1 MEAIKVEEVSSAKRK
16 IVLNIDSEKVNQEI
30 DQFFNE
36 VKKTAHLKGFRKG
49 KVPVSLLKQ
58 QFSEQA
64 KAAVSQSLLV
74 EYYKQAVQENDF
86 NPVSKPTVE
95 GFTPQSKHPGEFGP
109 DNTFTAEMV
118 VEVLPKIDPQNYK
131 NLSIDVPEV
140 DTKSLRERKLLE
152 YRQQFAERTQITDRP
167 AQLEDSLV
175 VDFAGYLGPNKFE
188 GGSATN
194 FSIERL
200 GSANFIPGFEDQIVG
215 MNAGETKD
223 INVTFPEAYG
233 AKHLAGQEARFEV
246 TVHSIVETKLAEVN
260 DDLALMAG
268 FSSIEELN
276 AHLDTEASNR
286 LDGQQKQILE
296 MKITQELLKTNEFEV
311 PPTMVEQEF
320 VRIVNQASG
329 GKPENLQDEAK
340 VALRNTAMLNVQKA
354 ILFDAIYEKEDELE
368 ISPDE
373 LDELLEAEA
382 KKSDKTK
389 DELVS
394 LLYNSNQM
402 DSVMAILKNK
412 KVVDFVLKSTINNN
426 ESEEENGHN
435 DSGGSTNEGTNESD
449 E

>member
-1 MEAIKVEEVSSAKRK
+1 MEAIKIEEVSSARRK
-16 IVLNIDSEKVNQEI
+16 ILLNIDADKVNQEI

-49 KVPVSLLKQ
+49 KVPVALLKQ
-58 QFSEQA
+58 QFGDQA

-74 EYYKQAVQENDF
+74 EYYKQAIQENDI

-95 GFTPQSKHPGEFGP
+95 GFSPQSKHPGEFGP
-109 DNTFTAEMV
+109 DNSFTAEMI
-118 VEVLPKIDPQNYK
+118 VEVLPKIDPQNYT

-140 DTKSLRERKLLE
+140 DTEALRERKLLE
-152 YRQQFAERTQITDRP
+152 YRQQFAERTQVTDRP
-167 AQLEDSLV
+167 ADLDDTLV
-175 VDFAGYLGPNKFE
+175 IDFTGYLGPNKFE
-188 GGSATN
+188 GGSASN
-194 FSIERL
+194 FNVEKL
-200 GSANFIPGFEDQIVG
+200 GSANFIPGFEEQIVG
-215 MNAGETKD
+215 MSAGEEKS

-233 AKHLAGQEARFEV
+233 AKHLAGQEARFDV
-246 TVHSIVETKLAEVN
+246 KVHSIVETKLAEVN
-260 DDLALMAG
+260 EDLALMAG
-268 FSSIEELN
+268 FGSLEEFN
-276 AHLDTEASNR
+276 EKLDAEATGH
-286 LDGQQKQILE
+286 LDGQQKQIIE

-311 PPTMVEQEF
+311 PPTMVQEEF

-373 LDELLEAEA
+373 LDELLEVEA
-382 KKSDKTK
+382 QKVNKTK

-402 DSVMAILKNK
+402 DSVMGILKNK
-412 KVVDFVLKSTINNN
+412 KVVDFVLRSTINQE
-426 ESEEENGHN
+426 ESEEEDGSNGGN
-435 DSGGSTNEGTNESD
+435 DVE
-449 E
+449 